1 MKTNALLWCFLIST
15 LLFVSCRLEDSE
27 CSVNLDIPIRSA
39 NLHDSGRLNQTIA
52 IPIQV
57 EIGNGCGRYAGV
69 QTERVLNE
77 VYVYARGQFDGCVCT
92 LQVSQ
97 VDTSFSFLPSESGN
111 VIFNFSDGNG
121 NNIKDSI
128 YIRP

>member
-27 CSVNLDIPIRSA
+27 CSVNLDIPIRFA
-39 NLHDSGRLNQTIA
+39 NLPDSGRLNQTIS

>member
-1 MKTNALLWCFLIST
+1 MKNKSLLFIALLFTFAFIG
-15 LLFVSCRLEDSE
+15 CRLEDSE
-27 CSVNLDIPIRSA
+27 CSVNLNIPIRTA
-39 NLHDSGRLNQTIA
+39 NLPDSGRLNQTLT

-69 QTERVLNE
+69 LTERIQNE

-92 LQVSQ
+92 MQITQ
-97 VDTSFSFLPSESGN
+97 VDTSFSFLPNATGN
-111 VIFNFSDGNG
+111 IIFNFSDGTG
-121 NNIKDSI
+121 INIKDSI